1 MNADYCLQKALE
13 YSSVLNNCCIY
24 VKECVYSGVCH
35 FGDFYGSDC
44 EEREVFRTIKEAL
57 ERKEE

>member
-13 YSSVLNNCCIY
+13 YSSTLNNCCAF
-24 VKECVYSGVCH
+24 VKECVYSGVCR
-35 FGDFYGSDC
+35 FGSEFAPEC
-44 EEREVFRTIKEAL
+44 EEREVFQTIKEAL